1 MAFSWSSSL
10 ESSRPPDRS
19 NRYIAIDD
27 RRVFASSKD
36 TCYLPSCR
44 PYFSQLIHPR
54 HLVLGWLRVDAI
66 SEVKADW
73 WFHTLGGVLM
83 VSPSMAFLEM
93 ALFFFCR
100 NVSGRRRNSFAR
112 CKKRICYAPDLS
124 SLLAK
129 KSFLPECF

>member
-66 SEVKADW
+66 SEVKADR

-93 ALFFFCR
+93 ALFFF
-100 NVSGRRRNSFAR
+100 FAEMYLGEGEIPLQDAR
-112 CKKRICYAPDLS
+112 KGFAM
-124 SLLAK
+124 LLI
-129 KSFLPECF
+129 FHLF